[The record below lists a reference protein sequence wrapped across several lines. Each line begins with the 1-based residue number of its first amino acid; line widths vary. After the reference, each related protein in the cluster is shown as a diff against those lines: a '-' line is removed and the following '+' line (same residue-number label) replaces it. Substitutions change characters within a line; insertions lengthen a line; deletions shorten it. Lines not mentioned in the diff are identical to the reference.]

1 MNKLIGVLILIT
13 MVNTYAYSQE
23 GAIISK
29 IEIEGLKKTKESF
42 IRRLIKVKEGS
53 AYDSIK
59 IATDIDR
66 LNRLAGIAK
75 AESSISKNSDTD
87 YILKYTVVEN
97 FTIIP
102 GLRVSQ
108 ANNDEDI
115 AFRVSAFE
123 FNLLGRNQIIGGFY
137 SRDVFDSYGLFWEA
151 PFLFSNKFGFGV
163 NYQDNI
169 TFEPI
174 FISDNDDEGTDYRFQ
189 NKAFQAFLS
198 YEFNFHNRAEFGFLI
213 GDQEYE
219 IEDNQINPGLPND
232 LEATNF
238 SIASE
243 YEYNDLDIDYQY
255 ISGIRNQTNVQYIF
269 NSGGDGFLEDA
280 FVGTNDLEYFLRIG
294 KRGNL
299 ANRLRLSF
307 TSNEDSPFAPFALDN
322 QINIRGVGNTV
333 DRGTASIVIN
343 TEYRYTLYEKD
354 WFVVQ
359 SNTFIDA
366 GTWRTPGNDFDQ
378 LVEGEAIRFN
388 PGVGIRFIHKR
399 IFNAVIRLDYGFGT
413 GENSNS
419 GFVFGIG
426 QFF

>member
-1 MNKLIGVLILIT
+1 MKKIVGFLILVIIVIT
-13 MVNTYAYSQE
+13 SGHAQE
-23 GAIISK
+23 KIISK
-29 IEIEGLKKTKESF
+29 IEIEGLKRTKESF
-42 IRRLIKVKEGS
+42 LRRLIKVKEGS
-53 AYDSIK
+53 KYDSLK
-59 IATDIDR
+59 IATDVER

-75 AESSISKNSDTD
+75 ATSAITKKSETD
-87 YILKYTVVEN
+87 YILKYSIVEN

-102 GLRVSQ
+102 GLRISQ
-108 ANNDEDI
+108 ANNDEDV
-115 AFRVSAFE
+115 AFRISAFE
-123 FNLLGRNQIIGGFY
+123 FNLLGRNQILGGFY
-137 SRDVFDSYGLFWEA
+137 SRDVFDSYGVFWEA
-151 PFLFSNKFGFGV
+151 PFLFNNKFGFGV
-163 NYQDNI
+163 NYQDNV

-174 FISDNDDEGTDYRFQ
+174 FINDNDEEGTDYRFQ
-189 NKAFQAFLS
+189 NKTFQAFLS
-198 YEFNFHNRAEFGFLI
+198 YEFNFHNRAELGFLI
-213 GDQEYE
+213 GDQEYD
-219 IEDNQINPGLPND
+219 IEDNQVNPGLPNQLD
-232 LEATNF
+232 ATNF
-238 SIASE
+238 SITSE

-255 ISGIRNQTNVQYIF
+255 ISGFRNQTNFQYIF

-280 FVGTNDLEYFLRIG
+280 FVGTNDLEYFIRIG
-294 KRGNL
+294 EKGNL
-299 ANRLRLSF
+299 ANRLRLSY

-343 TEYRYTLYEKD
+343 TEYRHTLYEKD
-354 WFVVQ
+354 WFVIQ

-378 LVEGEAIRFN
+378 LVEGDAIRFN

-413 GENSNS
+413 GNNSDS

>member
-1 MNKLIGVLILIT
+1 MKKIVGFLILVILVT
-13 MVNTYAYSQE
+13 TSGYAQE
-23 GAIISK
+23 KIISK
-29 IEIEGLKKTKESF
+29 IEIEGLKRTKESF
-42 IRRLIKVKEGS
+42 LRRLIKVKEGS
-53 AYDSIK
+53 IYDSLK
-59 IATDIDR
+59 IATDVER

-75 AESSISKNSDTD
+75 ATFTITESSKTN
-87 YILKYTVVEN
+87 YILKYSIVEN

-108 ANNDEDI
+108 ANNDEDV

-123 FNLLGRNQIIGGFY
+123 FNLLGRNQILGGFY
-137 SRDVFDSYGLFWEA
+137 SRDVFDSYGIFWEA
-151 PFLFSNKFGFGV
+151 PFLFNNKFGFGT
-163 NYQDNI
+163 NYQDNV

-174 FISDNDDEGTDYRFQ
+174 FINDNDEEGTDYRFQ
-189 NKAFQAFLS
+189 NKTFQAFLS
-198 YEFNFHNRAEFGFLI
+198 YEFNFHNRVELGFLI
-213 GDQEYE
+213 GNQEYE
-219 IEDNQINPGLPND
+219 IEDNQINPGLPSE

-238 SIASE
+238 SVTSE
-243 YEYNDLDIDYQY
+243 YEHNNLDIDYQY
-255 ISGIRNQTNVQYIF
+255 ISGYRNQTNFQYIF

-280 FVGTNDLEYFLRIG
+280 FVGTNDLEYFIRIG
-294 KRGNL
+294 EKGNL
-299 ANRLRLSF
+299 ANRLRLSY

-333 DRGTASIVIN
+333 DRGTASIVVN
-343 TEYRYTLYEKD
+343 TEYRHTLYEKD
-354 WFVVQ
+354 WFVIQ

-378 LVEGEAIRFN
+378 LVEGDAIRFN

-413 GENSNS
+413 GNNSDS